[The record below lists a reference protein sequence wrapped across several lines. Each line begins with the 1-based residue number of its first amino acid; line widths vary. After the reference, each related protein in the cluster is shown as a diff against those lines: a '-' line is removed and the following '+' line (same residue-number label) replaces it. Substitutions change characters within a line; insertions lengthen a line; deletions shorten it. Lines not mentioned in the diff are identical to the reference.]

1 MEAVETNTNNKRG
14 TKNPQDNGSTQ
25 QARKPRRL
33 RKPPMVFK
41 SDELKEP
48 VMRLPKVSQRGVS
61 IETLETRKHTF
72 ALTPD
77 GESLNIKLSKS
88 QSFCIDQSRLY
99 DHEGLTVYPYSWT

>member
-14 TKNPQDNGSTQ
+14 TKPSIDNGNAQ
-25 QARKPRRL
+25 PARTPRKR

-48 VMRLPKVSQRGVS
+48 AMRLPRVSQRGVS
-61 IETLETRKHTF
+61 IEVLETRKHTF

-77 GESLNIKLSKS
+77 GESLNIKLTKS
-88 QSFCIDQSRLY
+88 QSFCISESRLY
-99 DHEGLTVYPYSWT
+99 DHEGLTVYPYSWN

>member
-1 MEAVETNTNNKRG
+1 MEATEQASNGKRTRGNTQETV
-14 TKNPQDNGSTQ
+14 STQ
-25 QARKPRRL
+25 AARSPRKR
-33 RKPPMVFK
+33 RKPPLVFK

-72 ALTPD
+72 SLTPD

-88 QSFCIDQSRLY
+88 QSFCISDSRLY